1 MVYFEEPFTS
11 DEQQVLSRFFT
22 NVDQPVYGLINLPEV
37 VKGALFARYSRSAK
51 SVRRLFLDEFVNE
64 PEIGIQAVADSEPG
78 EDSTLKLKRAERLYD
93 RVFSEYGDDSVAQLG
108 AAHLACEQAS
118 NILTK
123 ILERGRLASY
133 LEQSTRYIYYDQRL
147 GQDYR
152 FFVPEEVK
160 AAGLES
166 RYREVMNFLF
176 LTYSEMVALLVPYYQ
191 QRFPQSESDSDGI
204 YKATIRAK
212 ACDTIRGLL
221 PASTTSNL
229 GIFAS
234 GQAYEAL
241 LLRMRGNPLS
251 EPRDYADMM
260 LAELRKVIPSF
271 LRRVDIPDR
280 GGAWSDYLASVRE
293 STALSAEA
301 LETEA
306 EDTSEVELTDWN
318 KDGETEIIAG
328 ALYPES
334 DVSDAAIKRAVENL
348 PADEKATIFR
358 GLVGDRTNR
367 RHRPGRGFERAYYKF
382 DLQTDFGIFRDLQ
395 RHRMLTIDWQKLT
408 VDHGYVTSDV
418 LADAGTEGKWH
429 EAMGKAAELVEEIT
443 VACGAR
449 VAQYAVPFAFNIRY
463 SMQMNAREAMH
474 MLELRTAQG
483 GHADYRRVCQE
494 MHRQIGERAGHRLV
508 ADAMKY
514 VDYNDYDLD
523 RLETER
529 RAEAKRVAT
538 NASDKP
544 LS

>member
-51 SVRRLFLDEFVNE
+51 SVRRLFLDEFFNE

-176 LTYSEMVALLVPYYQ
+176 LTYSEMVAVLVPYYQ

-204 YKATIRAK
+204 YKTTIRAK

-367 RHRPGRGFERAYYKF
+367 RHRPGRGFERANYKF

-418 LADAGTEGKWH
+418 LADAGIEGKWH

>member
-176 LTYSEMVALLVPYYQ
+176 LTYSEMVAVLVPYYQ

-367 RHRPGRGFERAYYKF
+367 RHRPGRGFERANYKF

-418 LADAGTEGKWH
+418 LADAGIEGKWH

>member
-51 SVRRLFLDEFVNE
+51 SVRRLFLDEFFNE

-176 LTYSEMVALLVPYYQ
+176 LTYSEMVAVLVPYYQ

-367 RHRPGRGFERAYYKF
+367 RHRPGRGFERANYKF

-418 LADAGTEGKWH
+418 LADAGIEGKWH